1 MLRSHVPAWWLLVV
15 AAVGAAPAVV
25 LLQSVG
31 SDRAGAQASE
41 VTLSRQQLII
51 NQRISQAA
59 VRRGN
64 RALER
69 LPLWAVVLAD
79 GRSSA
84 ARATSA

>member
-1 MLRSHVPAWWLLVV
+1 MSGASVLLGRDPPQ
-15 AAVGAAPAVV
+15 ACRAPAVV

-64 RALER
+64 R
-69 LPLWAVVLAD
+69 
-79 GRSSA
+79 
-84 ARATSA
+84 